1 MRRPVRWQ
9 LTATPSQL
17 LKLLNAFF
25 HSLRPAS
32 LSFRADSSTD
42 GPDVA
47 SASTIG
53 WRRRVELM
61 LSSMRFLYFIRSR
74 SLGSLFKCA
83 DTRMVLRRAL
93 RYPPTNGKTRT
104 IFIEFLMAA
113 DRSEEDMQQFL
124 TRCILGKLWDDRDG
138 PCSISVE
145 KKPHIGEPGEYVAC
159 CQFFQDSAATGG
171 QFWRCPDEVRRGRDA
186 ISEHCYN
193 SAWQQVLEA
202 DTP

>member
-25 HSLRPAS
+25 HRLRPAS

-61 LSSMRFLYFIRSR
+61 
-74 SLGSLFKCA
+74 
-83 DTRMVLRRAL
+83 
-93 RYPPTNGKTRT
+93 YPPTNGKTRT